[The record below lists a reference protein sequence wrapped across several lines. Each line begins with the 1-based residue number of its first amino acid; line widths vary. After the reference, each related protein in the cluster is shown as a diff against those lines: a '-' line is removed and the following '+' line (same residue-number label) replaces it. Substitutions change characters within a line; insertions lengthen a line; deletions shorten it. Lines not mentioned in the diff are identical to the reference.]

1 MCSKQKGDIYQ
12 VLEGKV
18 EREADRHMREK
29 RKESQR
35 QWKKEN
41 KYDWLPLGDCIFDM
55 ARA

>member
-35 QWKKEN
+35 Q
-41 KYDWLPLGDCIFDM
+41 
-55 ARA
+55 